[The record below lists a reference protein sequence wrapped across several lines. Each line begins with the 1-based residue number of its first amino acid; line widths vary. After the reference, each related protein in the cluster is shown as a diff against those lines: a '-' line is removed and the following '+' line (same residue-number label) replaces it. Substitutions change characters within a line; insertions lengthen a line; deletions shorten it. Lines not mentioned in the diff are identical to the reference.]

1 LIIVRC
7 FIIVTNKIL
16 FNLRKKKVICNFY
29 PFFYYDALTQYM
41 PHSIYILEVAI
52 KVFKRRR
59 KIMNRLEDI
68 LQAGYNIEI
77 RQDNEIY
84 LTIHGHRFD
93 NTVEYKVFKGDSLDK
108 VIELAYIFI
117 TRYLKGVS
125 NIFKSVVEIE
135 NEANNY
141 DYEEHLRQTSKIYK
155 HLDIE
160 ALRES
165 CIRMKIYILCDIEI
179 KKIDDY
185 LLSKINVEKQY
196 TKDEEIKSL
205 RLEIKKFQEEK
216 GLH

>member
-1 LIIVRC
+1 
-7 FIIVTNKIL
+7 
-16 FNLRKKKVICNFY
+16 
-29 PFFYYDALTQYM
+29 
-41 PHSIYILEVAI
+41 
-52 KVFKRRR
+52 
-59 KIMNRLEDI
+59 MNRLEDI

-77 RQDNEIY
+77 RQDNNEIY
-84 LTIHGHRFD
+84 LTIHGHIGFN

-108 VIELAYIFI
+108 VVELAYIFI
-117 TRYLKGVS
+117 KKYLKGVS
-125 NIFKSVVEIE
+125 NIFKSVTEIE

-141 DYEEHLRQTSKIYK
+141 DYEEHLKQASAIYK

-185 LLSKINVEKQY
+185 WLSKVNIEEKY
-196 TKDEEIKSL
+196 IKEEEIKSL
-205 RLEIKKFQEEK
+205 RIEIKKFQEQK